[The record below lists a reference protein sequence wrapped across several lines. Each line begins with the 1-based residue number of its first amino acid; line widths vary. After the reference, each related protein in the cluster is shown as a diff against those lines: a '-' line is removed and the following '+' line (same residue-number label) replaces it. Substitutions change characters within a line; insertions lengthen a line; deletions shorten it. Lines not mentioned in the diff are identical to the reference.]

1 MGKEFVAN
9 SLDDMCAAMCDNII
23 PAKSEEHEFCLRC
36 GRKLKNPKAR
46 ILGYGMTC
54 WKKKDQPKNK
64 RHTLFN

>member
-1 MGKEFVAN
+1 MEIQVDN
-9 SLDDMCAAMCDNII
+9 LQQMCDLMCGNII
-23 PAKSEEHEFCLRC
+23 PVKFEEHEFCLRC